1 MHVFGHRMIAAAAC
15 AAVIAFAGPAAA
27 QPYGPGYGM
36 MGGWGGGYW
45 PLGMFIWPVILVAL
59 VLLVVWAVRSKC
71 ASHHHVPPTG
81 PRRSAG
87 LDVLEERYAR
97 GEIGRDEYLQKK
109 ADIGG

>member
-1 MHVFGHRMIAAAAC
+1 MFNRGLVALS
-15 AAVIAFAGPAAA
+15 AVVASAVPAVA
-27 QPYGPGYGM
+27 QPYGHGYG

-45 PLGMFIWPVILVAL
+45 PLGMFVWPVILVAL
-59 VLLVVWAVRSKC
+59 VLLVIWAVRSMS
-71 ASHHHVPPTG
+71 APHHHVPPPE
-81 PRRSAG
+81 PRRSTG

>member
-1 MHVFGHRMIAAAAC
+1 MPMFNRALVALSAIVASAA
-15 AAVIAFAGPAAA
+15 PATA
-27 QPYGPGYGM
+27 QPYGPGYG

-45 PLGMFIWPVILVAL
+45 PLGMFVWPVVLVAL
-59 VLLVVWAVRSKC
+59 VLLVVWAVRSMS
-71 ASHHHVPPTG
+71 APHHHAPPPG
-81 PRRSAG
+81 PRRSTG